1 MARVLSGTV
10 MHHVRLMCS
19 RMCLD
24 MSLQPGLWG
33 AETAVL
39 ANDLKDEGVTF
50 IALHP
55 GWVQTDMGKR
65 AEGKLGEK
73 APLDPETSITS
84 QHKVI
89 MELTRD
95 QSGQYLDYKGH
106 KMDY

>member
-1 MARVLSGTV
+1 M
-10 MHHVRLMCS
+10 
-19 RMCLD
+19 
-24 MSLQPGLWG
+24 
-33 AETAVL
+33 
-39 ANDLKDEGVTF
+39 ANDLKDEGFTF

-73 APLDPETSITS
+73 APLDPETSIAS

-89 MELTRD
+89 MGLTRD
-95 QSGQYLDYKGH
+95 QNVQYLDYMGK